1 MRALRAV
8 FIRLGGLFNKK
19 CQERELAEEL
29 ESHLQLHIE
38 DNLRAGLSPEEARR
52 EALVKFGALEATK
65 EACRD
70 RSRLQLLDTLSRDF
84 RYAART
90 LRKNP
95 GFTAVV
101 VLSLGLGIGANTAV
115 FTFVDAALLKPLPY
129 PNADRIVA
137 LLQRPLKGKDTSPVA
152 PRSFVRWQDRARSM
166 EALAIAQVVPINT
179 QGVEGAEQVS
189 GLWTT
194 SKLFE
199 VFGVK
204 PMMGRLFEDQ
214 EGLDRAAIR
223 AESESSQVVILS
235 HGYWQRR
242 FGSNPDILGKT
253 IPTGHSSATI
263 IGILPA
269 GFRVGTL
276 QIDLFLP
283 IRVDRA
289 NPDAI
294 GSRGFQCFG
303 LLRRGVTVETA
314 QAEMTVLAEQIG
326 RELSV
331 EKDWRVVVLSLRD
344 YLVRD
349 NRLVLLVLLAVV
361 GFVLLIACAN
371 LAGLLLTRGVGRRS
385 ELALRASLGAGR
397 GRLVQQLLV
406 ESLTVSILGGVL
418 GLLLG
423 FWASRALV
431 ILGKE
436 AVEFGQMAQVHLDVR
451 VLSFTLGLSLLT
463 AIVFGLA
470 PAWQISRFDLRES
483 LKAHGQGADSRSQ
496 QRFRAAMVVGEVA
509 LAVVLLVGAG
519 LLLRTFSHLLDVKLG
534 FRPEQVLTMRMIVR
548 GDPAF
553 RSSLVEDVLDRVE
566 SLPEVHAV
574 GTIQF
579 LPLSGWTNNGPFY
592 FVGRPKPADPKSMES
607 DVSTVS
613 RGYFAAMGIPVL
625 RGRPFTREDRLNS
638 RRVALVNQS
647 FVNRFCPGLDPIGQ
661 VIMGDWANPK
671 PTEIIGV
678 VGDIRHNGLA
688 EEPRPTVFLAQAQVP
703 GYITYLVVRASGE
716 PMALAHAVRKEVAD
730 VDPTQAVT
738 AAQPMEQYVSAA
750 LVRPKLYSVFLGFF
764 SALALMLAA
773 IGLYG
778 LMAYAVSRRTHEI
791 GIRMALGAR
800 PGAVLR
806 STLRQ
811 GGRLISLGLVL
822 GVACS
827 LVFSRFVAS
836 LLYGVTTG
844 DLTTYLVAGTL
855 LTGIALVAAYI
866 PARRASKVDPMIALR
881 YE

>member
-1 MRALRAV
+1 MRGLRAF
-8 FIRLGGLFNKK
+8 FIRVGGLFNKK
-19 CQERELAEEL
+19 RRERELAEEL
-29 ESHLQLHIE
+29 ESHVQLHLE
-38 DNLRAGLSPEEARR
+38 DNLRAGMSPEEARR
-52 EALVKFGALEATK
+52 KALLKFGDFEATK
-65 EACRD
+65 EAYRD
-70 RSRLQLLDTLSRDF
+70 RSRLQLLDTLGRDL
-84 RYAART
+84 RYALRT

-95 GFTAVV
+95 GFTAVA
-101 VLSLGLGIGANTAV
+101 VLSMGLGIGANTAV
-115 FTFVDAALLKPLPY
+115 FTFVNAALLKPFPY
-129 PNADRIVA
+129 PSADRIVA
-137 LLQRPLKGKDTSPVA
+137 LLQRPLKGKEAAPVA
-152 PRSFVRWQDRARSM
+152 PRSFVKWQDRARSF

-179 QGVEGAEQVS
+179 QGVEGAEQVA

-194 SKLFE
+194 SRLFQ
-199 VFGVK
+199 VFGVR
-204 PMMGRLFEDQ
+204 PMIGRLFEDE
-214 EGLDRAAIR
+214 EGLNRAAVR
-223 AESESSQVVILS
+223 AGSGSNQVVVLS

-242 FGSNPDILGKT
+242 FASNPDILGKT
-253 IPTGHSSATI
+253 ILTGHSSATI
-263 IGILPA
+263 IGVLPP
-269 GFRVGTL
+269 GFRLGTL
-276 QIDLFLP
+276 QVDLFLP

-303 LLRRGVTVETA
+303 LLRRGVTVERA
-314 QAEMTVLAEQIG
+314 QAEMTVLADQIG
-326 RELSV
+326 RELPV
-331 EKDWRVVVLSLRD
+331 EKDWGVVVLSLRD

-349 NRLVLLVLLAVV
+349 NRLVLLVLFAVV

-385 ELALRASLGAGR
+385 ELALRASLGAGH

-406 ESLTVSILGGVL
+406 ESLTVSILGGIL

-423 FWASRALV
+423 FWASHALV
-431 ILGKE
+431 ILGKD
-436 AVEFGQMAQVHLDVR
+436 AVEFGQMAEVHLDTR
-451 VLSFTLGLSLLT
+451 VLAFTLVLSLLT
-463 AIVFGLA
+463 AIVFGLV
-470 PAWQISRFDLRES
+470 PALQISRFDLRDSFKE
-483 LKAHGQGADSRSQ
+483 HGQRADSPNQ

-534 FRPEQVLTMRMIVR
+534 FRPEQVLTMRMIVM

-553 RSSLVEDVLDRVE
+553 RSSLVEGVLDRVE
-566 SLPEVHAV
+566 NLPGVRAV

-592 FVGRPKPADPKSMES
+592 FVGHPKPADPRSMES

-625 RGRPFTREDRLNS
+625 RGRPFTREDRQES
-638 RRVALVNQS
+638 RRVALVNRS
-647 FVNRFCPGLDPIGQ
+647 FVNRFCPIEDPIGQ
-661 VIMGDWANPK
+661 IIMGDWANPK

-678 VGDIRHNGLA
+678 VGDIRHNRLT
-688 EEPRPTVFLAQAQVP
+688 EEPRPTVFLAQVQVP
-703 GYITYLVVRASGE
+703 GYITYVVVRSLAD
-716 PMALAHAVRKEVAD
+716 PMALATAVRREVAK
-730 VDPTQAVT
+730 VDPSQAVT
-738 AAQPMEQYVSAA
+738 DAQPMEQYVAAA
-750 LVRPKLYSVFLGFF
+750 LVRPKLYSVLLGFF

-778 LMAYAVSRRTHEI
+778 LMTYTVSQRTHEI

-806 STLRQ
+806 STLNE
-811 GGRLISLGLVL
+811 GSRLVFLGLAL

-827 LVFSRFVAS
+827 LVFRSFIAS
-836 LLYGVTTG
+836 LLYGVTPG
-844 DLTTYLVAGTL
+844 DLTTYLAVGALLSGVAL
-855 LTGIALVAAYI
+855 IAAYL